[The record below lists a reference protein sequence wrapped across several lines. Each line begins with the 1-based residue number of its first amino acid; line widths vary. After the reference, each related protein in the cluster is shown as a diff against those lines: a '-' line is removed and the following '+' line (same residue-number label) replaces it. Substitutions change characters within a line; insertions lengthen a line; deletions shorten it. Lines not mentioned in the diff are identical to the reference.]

1 MSIALL
7 IARLFIGLG
16 VSVHG
21 AQKLFGRF
29 GGYGITGTAGFYQKL
44 GFRPA
49 TLFVVL
55 SGTSE
60 LVGGWLIALGL
71 LGPVG
76 PALGIAVML
85 VASLTAHKGNGFLNS
100 NNGFEL
106 PAAYAAGALALAFTG
121 PGGYSLDALLGL
133 SGVWTPERAWMVIG
147 VALLG
152 ALGSLALR
160 KPAPAP
166 VAAEAGAPAP

>member
-7 IARLFIGLG
+7 IARLLIGLG

-21 AQKLFGRF
+21 AQKLFGWY
-29 GGYGITGTAGFYQKL
+29 GGYGIKGTAGYYQKL

-49 TLFVVL
+49 ALFVVL
-55 SGTSE
+55 SGLSE
-60 LVGGWLIALGL
+60 LLGGWLIALGL

-76 PALGIAVML
+76 PALVIAVML
-85 VASLTAHKGNGFLNS
+85 VASLTVHKGNGFLNS

-106 PAAYAAGALALAFTG
+106 PAANAAGALALAFTG
-121 PGGYSLDALLGL
+121 HGRYSLDALLGL
-133 SGVWTPERAWMVIG
+133 SGVWTAERAWIVIG
-147 VALLG
+147 IAVLG

-160 KPAPAP
+160 KTAPAPA
-166 VAAEAGAPAP
+166 VVEAGAPGP